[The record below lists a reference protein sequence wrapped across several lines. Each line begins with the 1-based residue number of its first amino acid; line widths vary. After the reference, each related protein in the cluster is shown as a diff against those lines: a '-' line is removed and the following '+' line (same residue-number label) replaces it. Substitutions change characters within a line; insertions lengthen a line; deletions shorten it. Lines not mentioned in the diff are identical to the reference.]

1 MIAKGR
7 FLALAVTGAAVW
19 SALAHA
25 QSPAPQSAPQSAPQ
39 PAETPEQAQDR
50 QYVETTCAACHPIV
64 QVMAKRMKPEDWAA
78 TVDKMIGMGA
88 QVASEKDRD
97 RIVAWLAA
105 HQGPQ

>member
-7 FLALAVTGAAVW
+7 HWAFALTLGIVAAS
-19 SALAHA
+19 SALVHA
-25 QSPAPQSAPQSAPQ
+25 QSPAPH
-39 PAETPEQAQDR
+39 PAETPEETPQQAQDR

-64 QVMAKRMKPEDWAA
+64 QVMARRKTPEDWAA

>member
-25 QSPAPQSAPQSAPQ
+25 QSPAPQSAPQ

>member
-7 FLALAVTGAAVW
+7 HWAFALMLAGGLAS
-19 SALAHA
+19 SALVRA
-25 QSPAPQSAPQSAPQ
+25 QSPAPQ
-39 PAETPEQAQDR
+39 PAETPQEAQDR

-64 QVMAKRMKPEDWAA
+64 QVTAKRMKPEDWAA